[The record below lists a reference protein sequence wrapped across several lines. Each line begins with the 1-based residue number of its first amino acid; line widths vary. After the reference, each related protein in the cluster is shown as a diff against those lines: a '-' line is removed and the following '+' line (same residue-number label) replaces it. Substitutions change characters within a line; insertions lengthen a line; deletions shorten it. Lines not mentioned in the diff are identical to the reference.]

1 MVVVLWIRVR
11 WKIYPRMNQTLQT
24 ILKVK
29 LAQTRAIK
37 VSAVILVIYQHYPY
51 RVPQSLSHTYCFC
64 FFRSP
69 LSKSVLKFCINKSD
83 IMLLI
88 QMNIKRKKR
97 NVQ

>member
-51 RVPQSLSHTYCFC
+51 RLRTSIYFT
-64 FFRSP
+64 
-69 LSKSVLKFCINKSD
+69 VLYHIASRAANNSMRQFGN
-83 IMLLI
+83 
-88 QMNIKRKKR
+88 
-97 NVQ
+97 